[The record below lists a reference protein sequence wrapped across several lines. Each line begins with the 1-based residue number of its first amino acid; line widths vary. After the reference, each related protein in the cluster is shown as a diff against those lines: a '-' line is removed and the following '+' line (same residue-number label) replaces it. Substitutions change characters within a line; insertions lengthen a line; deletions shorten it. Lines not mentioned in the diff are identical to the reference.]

1 MTLFLLLTAVV
12 AVAVALPASAQ
23 GTLDETMAGILGPIG
38 TFLSDIVFYEM
49 VFQLDPA
56 SCEPGTPEGE
66 CTLGV
71 PLIVVWMGLPMLIL
85 TGYFGFI
92 NFKGFKIAWKIL
104 RGRYWDETAP
114 GEVSQFQALTTALSG
129 TVGIGNI
136 AGVGVAIAL
145 GGPGATFW
153 MIIIGF
159 CAMSVKFAECTLG
172 VKYRETHADGTVS
185 GGPMYYLKNGLANRG
200 YVRLGLILSGIYA
213 LFGLPTILQWATVNQ
228 MHSMVNEATG
238 WFPQGWTFGLMLAV
252 LVGAIIIGGIKT
264 IVRVTSKLVPLMV
277 FIYLSAALVI
287 IGMNIT
293 EVPAAFATIFEL
305 AFNPEAA
312 GGAIIGVII
321 IGMRRAVYSTEAGL
335 GTSSMVH
342 AAAKTREPVSEG
354 MVGLMEPFIDT
365 VVVST
370 ITALVIV
377 ISGAWQQP
385 GLEDIKLTSK
395 AFETSFVW
403 FPYVLALAVFLF
415 GFSTIISW
423 GYYTEKIWTFI
434 FGDSMRSVVTFK
446 TLFCLLLIPGAVLT
460 ASQVFDI
467 IDSLFFLLAIP
478 NIVGLYI
485 MAPEIKADLKSY
497 LARLKSGEIKETVP
511 VPSPAE

>member
-1 MTLFLLLTAVV
+1 MPRPKRFGFVIPVLASVVFLIGTAGP
-12 AVAVALPASAQ
+12 ALAQ
-23 GTLDETMAGILGPIG
+23 RSVDEAMAAILGPG
-38 TFLSDIVFYEM
+38 GDGLSSVVFFE
-49 VFQLDPA
+49 FQIFGLAIPW
-56 SCEPGTPEGE
+56 
-66 CTLGV
+66 
-71 PLIVVWMGLPMLIL
+71 IVVWMGLPMLVL
-85 TGYFGFI
+85 TVYFGFI
-92 NFKGFKIAWKIL
+92 NLRGFKIAWKVV

-136 AGVGVAIAL
+136 AGVGVAIAA

-159 CAMSVKFAECTLG
+159 CSMAVKFAECTLG
-172 VKYRETHADGTVS
+172 VKYREHHADGTVS
-185 GGPMYYLKNGLANRG
+185 GGPMYYLRNGLANRG
-200 YVRLGLILSGIYA
+200 YVTLGLVLSGTYA

-252 LVGAIIIGGIKT
+252 LVGMIIIGGIHS

-277 FIYLSAALVI
+277 FVYLSAALVI
-287 IGMNIT
+287 IGLHIT

-365 VVVST
+365 VVIST

-377 ISGAWQQP
+377 ISGAWQIP
-385 GLEDIKLTSK
+385 GLEDVKLTSK
-395 AFETSFVW
+395 AFETSFAW

-434 FGDSMRSVVTFK
+434 FGDSKRSVTTFK
-446 TLFCLLLIPGAVLT
+446 TLFCLLLIPGAVLS
-460 ASQVFDI
+460 AAQVFDI

-485 MAPEIKADLKSY
+485 MAPELKADLKSY
-497 LARLKSGEIKETVP
+497 LARLKSGEIKETVVP
-511 VPSPAE
+511 VAAE